1 MSRPYALHL
10 AIRGLALRPFLLKE
24 GRDDYLAF
32 IRNVPSQGLLG
43 FFGTVFIH
51 GGIRGDPSVQTAVAG
66 IIAWAMAGLAA
77 LWAVY
82 GAVRGGTRVALT
94 GLSSATGEH
103 RVEHRELP

>member
-1 MSRPYALHL
+1 M
-10 AIRGLALRPFLLKE
+10 FLLKE
-24 GRDDYLAF
+24 GRDDFYLAF
-32 IRNVPSQGLLG
+32 IRNVRSQGLPG
-43 FFGTVFIH
+43 FIGTVFIH

-77 LWAVY
+77 PWAVY